1 MKIILALIFVLLN
14 LNSYAQAEYS
24 NEELMNM
31 NLQSL
36 RADFTKDRAYSTG
49 AGRIVDD
56 MPNAVSLARRAALSD
71 ARRGLLILKREL
83 KEGRPRTSDDVSGYV
98 PPVKIIS
105 ETNSEDIY
113 IVEVEAVLSELMSEP
128 EPVKE
133 PVREP
138 EPVSDD
144 KKEVYEVYE
153 SEYDDEEEEEEGEE
167 DDDIKDEH
175 KYEDYEDDDEYFPS
189 VGSLL
194 DMRKSKRNRR

>member
-1 MKIILALIFVLLN
+1 MFVILN

-83 KEGRPRTSDDVSGYV
+83 KEGRPRTNDYVSGYV

-113 IVEVEAVLSELMSEP
+113 IVEVEAVLSELMREP
-128 EPVKE
+128 EPVRE

-138 EPVSDD
+138 EPVRA
-144 KKEVYEVYE
+144 KKEEIISEEVISNEKEEEVNEVYE
-153 SEYDDEEEEEEGEE
+153 DENDEGHEDNE
-167 DDDIKDEH
+167 DDDA
-175 KYEDYEDDDEYFPS
+175 DDDFPD

-194 DMRKSKRNRR
+194 DMRKSRRNRR